1 MPSPSL
7 FTYTVIVSQCA
18 IEQYGH
24 VNNAIYVQWIQD
36 AAARQPESIPR
47 FDQPENKGWIVRR
60 HRIEYFFDPCPGDEF
75 EVRTWVADLS
85 RTEAL
90 RTYEISRTVDG
101 KVIAKGQT
109 EWLYVDIITNRP
121 IPIHSEIQKTFSVL
135 RE

>member
-24 VNNAIYVQWIQD
+24 ANNAIYVQWIQD

>member
-47 FDQPENKGWIVRR
+47 FDQPENKGWIAPPRFIVTMLRR
-60 HRIEYFFDPCPGDEF
+60 VVFSPLHIFQPKFRIVCFDCP
-75 EVRTWVADLS
+75 LC
-85 RTEAL
+85 
-90 RTYEISRTVDG
+90 IVD
-101 KVIAKGQT
+101 
-109 EWLYVDIITNRP
+109 
-121 IPIHSEIQKTFSVL
+121 
-135 RE
+135 